1 MAIAHKLTS
10 SSEEYAILTG
20 WSCSPVADGRGLGL
34 EVSGRVGPGDRAAC
48 CNRGISSDTISH
60 EDIRECDGPSNEI
73 LKVLEEIELLELSHV
88 RVDEWRIDGAS
99 GEVLV
104 WVHSTVVSEL
114 FERVV
119 LLTDTIAGSCAPGWG
134 VRLGRSDDSHE
145 VCKNTKLVD
154 REVEVSSCHWN
165 WSRLLDESRFV
176 RELHELKRH
185 EHSWVEYVAV
195 QRVDPRATVGKGW
208 LTSSSLEG
216 DLSGRELL
224 ALGWVVPGRVVD
236 GFAGVDGAMWVP
248 WVGMLVGL
256 RV

>member
-1 MAIAHKLTS
+1 MATAHKLTS

-88 RVDEWRIDGAS
+88 HLDEWRIDGAS

-119 LLTDTIAGSCAPGWG
+119 LLTDTIVISYAVWNGDG
-134 VRLGRSDDSHE
+134 GRVSHGI
-145 VCKNTKLVD
+145 CKNTKLVD
-154 REVEVSSCHWN
+154 LVSEFSSSNCLWF
-165 WSRLLDESRFV
+165 RLLDESRFV
-176 RELHELKRH
+176 RELHELKRR
-185 EHSWVEYVAV
+185 EHKAV
-195 QRVDPRATVGKGW
+195 
-208 LTSSSLEG
+208 
-216 DLSGRELL
+216 
-224 ALGWVVPGRVVD
+224 
-236 GFAGVDGAMWVP
+236 
-248 WVGMLVGL
+248 
-256 RV
+256 